1 MERIINYKLN
11 LRFALIKA
19 NLSKSMLVIRGI
31 EKRSQVYV
39 TIAFKVR
46 LKAQSMGE
54 HRARDGKQ
62 RIQRA

>member
-19 NLSKSMLVIRGI
+19 NLSKSKLVIRGI

-46 LKAQSMGE
+46 LEAQSMGE
-54 HRARDGKQ
+54 HRA
-62 RIQRA
+62 